1 MRIEYGEVGLCKA
14 LKGTVGSLYF
24 MLEALGNV
32 FRSLNR
38 GPRLESF
45 GKIDV
50 IIMYVGY

>member
-1 MRIEYGEVGLCKA
+1 M
-14 LKGTVGSLYF
+14 GSLYF
-24 MLEALGNV
+24 MPEAVGNV

-50 IIMYVGY
+50 IIMYAGY

>member
-1 MRIEYGEVGLCKA
+1 MCKA
-14 LKGTVGSLYF
+14 LKGIMGSLYF

-32 FRSLNR
+32 FKSLNR

-50 IIMYVGY
+50 IIMYLGY